1 MIVDCIIHNYYCL
14 LNLKFLVVVQ
24 VPCITEDL
32 SIILAFVGA
41 YSIRFEATA
50 LRRSKPTT
58 LPCPASVGRVP
69 FTSFHH
75 ERLLSSLLFLLPH
88 LIYFIN
94 MRPMEGCLFWP
105 ACSEVSNPVL
115 GPRSHLLFFRIWFN
129 ASYIVHF
136 LFTAFSMFLLVFTNF
151 ILISFLVVTQT
162 LWTHILNLSFCQ

>member
-1 MIVDCIIHNYYCL
+1 MIIDCIIHNYYCL
-14 LNLKFLVVVQ
+14 LNLRFLVVVQ

-32 SIILAFVGA
+32 SIILALVGA

-75 ERLLSSLLFLLPH
+75 ERLLSSLLLLLPH

-94 MRPMEGCLFWP
+94 MRPMGMEPPHSG
-105 ACSEVSNPVL
+105 
-115 GPRSHLLFFRIWFN
+115 
-129 ASYIVHF
+129 
-136 LFTAFSMFLLVFTNF
+136 
-151 ILISFLVVTQT
+151 
-162 LWTHILNLSFCQ
+162 